1 MLCRNPFIK
10 NGAAYGCGQCRP
22 CRVNKRREWT
32 HRLMLE
38 AAQWQENCFL
48 TLTYE
53 DGQLPISATG
63 YPTLNPLH
71 LQLWLKRFRKMISPL
86 RLRFYAVGEYGDQ
99 TERPHYHSAMFN
111 CPTCKRGRTKKD
123 VRTGRPLWYDCCEV
137 CRAVGETWTHGDV
150 DLGSLT
156 TESAQYICGYTVK
169 KLNKDH
175 PKLRGREPEF
185 ARMSRRD
192 GGIGV
197 GFMDDVASVLLEHNL
212 ENMPDVP
219 TSLRHGSRVMPLGRY
234 LRRQLR
240 KRVGMAENAPEST
253 IEAVKEEM
261 REVREAAFNN
271 SESLKKAVIRA
282 GDNRVL
288 KMETRDKLWKKD
300 KKL

>member
-1 MLCRNPFIK
+1 MLCRNPFVK

-22 CRVNKRREWT
+22 CRINKRREWT

-71 LQLWLKRFRKMISPL
+71 LQLWLKRYRKMISPL

-99 TERPHYHSAMFN
+99 TQRPHYHAAMFN
-111 CPTCKRGRTKKD
+111 SPMCQRGRTKKD
-123 VRTGRPLWYDCCEV
+123 VRTGRPLWRDCCVV
-137 CRAVGETWTHGDV
+137 CRAYGESWTHGDIDV
-150 DLGSLT
+150 GSLN
-156 TESAQYICGYTVK
+156 TESAQYLCGYTVK

-175 PKLRGREPEF
+175 PKLMGREPEF
-185 ARMSRRD
+185 ARMSRHN
-192 GGIGV
+192 GGIGA
-197 GFMDDVASVLLEHNL
+197 GFMDEVASVLLTHNL
-212 ENMPDVP
+212 ENMSDVP
-219 TSLRHGSRVMPLGRY
+219 ASLRHGSRVMPLGRY

-240 KRVGMAENAPEST
+240 KRIGMAENAPEST